1 MQTPPQISKRAFW
14 DIDYNCI
21 EWDNQQYRQ
30 YLLIKIFNHGT
41 VDDIKN
47 AIRYY
52 GKKAVIEEL
61 TSAEKLPEQFIIWH
75 SPFFN

>member
-14 DIDYNCI
+14 DIDYNSI

-41 VDDIKN
+41 VDDI
-47 AIRYY
+47 
-52 GKKAVIEEL
+52 
-61 TSAEKLPEQFIIWH
+61 
-75 SPFFN
+75 